1 MVQFVLGAV
10 CLAAAYAILLTFG
23 MAIAVAVLPI
33 CAAMLF
39 LGTLGTLLIFKSL
52 SGFVVKLVQSRPGL
66 YFRGLN
72 LFTPAPVAE
81 QGPLHLPVHDGHLHP
96 AAAGRRHHRQL
107 HRTQLHLGGGGR

>member
-66 YFRGLN
+66 YFRG
-72 LFTPAPVAE
+72 
-81 QGPLHLPVHDGHLHP
+81 
-96 AAAGRRHHRQL
+96 
-107 HRTQLHLGGGGR
+107 

>member
-1 MVQFVLGAV
+1 MRSCGRGPWGWRWSVRAGGGR
-10 CLAAAYAILLTFG
+10 LAAAYAILLTFG

-72 LFTPAPVAE
+72 LFT
-81 QGPLHLPVHDGHLHP
+81 L
-96 AAAGRRHHRQL
+96 RQWL
-107 HRTQLHLGGGGR
+107 SRSTPPTCP